1 MNQKTLFDAG
11 PSVPKRARDTDP
23 DTSHQAAA
31 ECSKTLGKAQEA
43 MMEVFASLLAYTAQ
57 EAAARCVERHGGMAE
72 TYRKRVGELEAGKLI
87 ENCGS
92 HMCRVTG
99 KRATKYRKVVR

>member
-11 PSVPKRARDTDP
+11 PVEPKRARDTDP
-23 DTSHQAAA
+23 DTSHMAAA
-31 ECSKTLGKAQEA
+31 ECAKTLGRAQVA
-43 MMEVFASLLAYTAQ
+43 MMEVFDSLLAYTAQ
-57 EAAARCVERHGGMAE
+57 EAAARCVENHGGMAE
-72 TYRKRVGELEAGKLI
+72 TYRKRVGELEAEKLI
-87 ENCGS
+87 ENCGI